1 MKKGDWVGRTA
12 LGLSIG
18 SAALVVVTVGV
29 LAMPAARARL
39 GWAPNRTTSYAV
51 GGRIDVPTAVYGA
64 DPYTVVLFA
73 RSTCAF
79 CQRAKPLFTKLVADL
94 AESHSARMVMVS
106 SPSGGTGDVDYAKS
120 VGLEA
125 DQLVVLDPVSLRLK
139 TVPTL
144 VLVDRQGQVRYSH
157 EGMPT
162 AADLEEL
169 LRTTTVLNPRR

>member
-1 MKKGDWVGRTA
+1 MKKGDWVGRIA
-12 LGLSIG
+12 FALSIG
-18 SAALVVVTVGV
+18 SAALVLLTVGA

-39 GWAPNRTTSYAV
+39 GLAPVRTSGYPV
-51 GGRIDVPTAVYGA
+51 GGRIDVPPSVYDA
-64 DPYTVVLFA
+64 SPYTVVLFA
-73 RSTCAF
+73 RSTCVF
-79 CQRAKPLFTKLVADL
+79 CQRARPLFAKLAADVAEDP
-94 AESHSARMVMVS
+94 SVRMVMVS
-106 SPSGGTGDVDYAKS
+106 SPSGRTGDLEYARS
-120 VGLEA
+120 VGLDESRI
-125 DQLVVLDPVSLRLK
+125 VVLDPRSLRLK